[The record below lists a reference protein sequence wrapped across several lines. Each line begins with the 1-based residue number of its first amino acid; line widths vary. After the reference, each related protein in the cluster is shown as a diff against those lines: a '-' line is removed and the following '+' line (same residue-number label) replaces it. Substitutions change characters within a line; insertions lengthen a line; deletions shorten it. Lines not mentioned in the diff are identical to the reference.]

1 MLRWLSI
8 RYRNAS
14 CIFNISC
21 VSTDIAF
28 VTMRKQILQDIN
40 YGRLIFVCIDLKE
53 FCEHWKIFEILP
65 PQNLF
70 SIKENKL
77 IQSFCCFHYLKWF
90 WFWRRTIR
98 LSNSLNSELYW
109 VNFTFGYI
117 AADLSIFTNG
127 TVHTRNTYLATTKLM
142 STQNC

>member
-1 MLRWLSI
+1 MAFYSL
-8 RYRNAS
+8 RNAS

-28 VTMRKQILQDIN
+28 VAMRKQILQNIN
-40 YGRLIFVCIDLKE
+40 YGRLIFVCINLKE
-53 FCEHWKIFEILP
+53 FLRALENLRNFASAKFVFHQRKQTHSKFL
-65 PQNLF
+65 LF
-70 SIKENKL
+70 SLSKVVL
-77 IQSFCCFHYLKWF
+77 I
-90 WFWRRTIR
+90 WRRTIR
-98 LSNSLNSELYW
+98 PSNSLNSELYW

-117 AADLSIFTNG
+117 AADLFIFTNG